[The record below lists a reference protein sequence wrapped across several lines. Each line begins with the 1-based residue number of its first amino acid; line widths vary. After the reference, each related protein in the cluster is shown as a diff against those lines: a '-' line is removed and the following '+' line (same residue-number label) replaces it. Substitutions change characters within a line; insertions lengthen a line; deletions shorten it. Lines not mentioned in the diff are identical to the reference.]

1 MREFDMPL
9 ERERRSP
16 SAKTIGSAN
25 KNRPVRGDEPII
37 PISHVVFT
45 YALLALMGLA
55 IGWGFAVIGAW
66 SA

>member
-1 MREFDMPL
+1 MPL
-9 ERERRSP
+9 EGGRRSP
-16 SAKTIGSAN
+16 SAKTHGSAR
-25 KNRPVRGDEPII
+25 KSRPIRDDEPII